1 MHTQN
6 NMMAAPP
13 SSSYRHIF
21 LPEPKFVEQSL
32 DPHSNRRKTGNR
44 ELRRV
49 LTSSNMENE
58 LGSSTQIP
66 ARKPWHSWP
75 LSGPVIGFRFEAYD
89 LSVKT
94 LLYRHL
100 QALSV
105 YDPFLVLIQFYII
118 SF

>member
-49 LTSSNMENE
+49 LTSSNM
-58 LGSSTQIP
+58 
-66 ARKPWHSWP
+66 
-75 LSGPVIGFRFEAYD
+75 GFRFEAYD

-94 LLYRHL
+94 LLYWHL

-105 YDPFLVLIQFYII
+105 VLAGSDVII
-118 SF
+118 SSSSGSWAIKYLS